1 MPSNVKVEKIQ
12 NLYECQN
19 AMINFEK
26 NNLEF
31 KKKLESVNKQ
41 NGNII
46 FIYYLYLIGI
56 VCWRNRTIK

>member
-1 MPSNVKVEKIQ
+1 MPRDEKIQ

-19 AMINFEK
+19 EMRNFEK

-41 NGNII
+41 NDNIVL
-46 FIYYLYLIGI
+46 IYYL
-56 VCWRNRTIK
+56 